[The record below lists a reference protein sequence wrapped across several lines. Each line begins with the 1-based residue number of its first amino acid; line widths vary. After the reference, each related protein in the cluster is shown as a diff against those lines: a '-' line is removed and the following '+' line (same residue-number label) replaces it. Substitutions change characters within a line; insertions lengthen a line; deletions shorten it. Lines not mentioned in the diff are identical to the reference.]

1 MSSTIDETEPV
12 EKQEEHATEAVKDV
26 VPLTERV
33 RHYVMETSGS
43 LAEVSRVTGIPKT
56 TLGGWLSGKKDLTT
70 GVFDKVCEAYGIFP
84 VRVAGKPSAMVVTA
98 ATLVRTHNPYQYFSA
113 VEKHLLVLESEAIR
127 KIQKEHNEERQ
138 ILLETLKW
146 YQSKLDAKTV
156 LSTRAL
162 EELNGLMDRLDDLQH
177 RNGEGQ

>member
-12 EKQEEHATEAVKDV
+12 EKQEEHATEAVKDA

-33 RHYVMETSGS
+33 RLYVIEKSGS

-70 GVFDKVCEAYGIFP
+70 GVFDKVCEAYGILP
-84 VRVAGKPSAMVVTA
+84 VRLFGKPSDNVVTVIN
-98 ATLVRTHNPYQYFSA
+98 LSPYLTQLQQFQ
-113 VEKHLLVLESEAIR
+113 VVLESEAIR
-127 KIQKEHNEERQ
+127 KIQKEHHEERQ
-138 ILLETLKW
+138 ILLQTLKW
-146 YQSKLDAKTV
+146 YQSKLDTKTV
-156 LSTRAL
+156 LSTQAIS
-162 EELNGLMDRLDDLQH
+162 ELNGLMDRLDDLQH